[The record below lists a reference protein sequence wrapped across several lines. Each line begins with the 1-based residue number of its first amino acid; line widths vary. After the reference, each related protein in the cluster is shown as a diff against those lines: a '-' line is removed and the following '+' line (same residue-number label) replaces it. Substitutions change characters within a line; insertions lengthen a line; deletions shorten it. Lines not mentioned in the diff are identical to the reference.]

1 MENDNNVVRNIDFEK
16 VANLNKKFVLK
27 NIELKTK
34 VMEDMIDQKVLDKSK
49 YKYYDMLY
57 L

>member
-16 VANLNKKFVLK
+16 VASLNKKFVLK

-34 VMEDMIDQKVLDKSK
+34 VMEDMID
-49 YKYYDMLY
+49 
-57 L
+57 